1 MPGLARKPDA
11 LLANLGSG
19 NRMLSFLEL
28 IVEVISDLFPGG
40 ARRRWM
46 GLFITLA
53 AILVLILV
61 SAFAF

>member
-1 MPGLARKPDA
+1 
-11 LLANLGSG
+11 
-19 NRMLSFLEL
+19 MLSFLEL

-61 SAFAF
+61 SAFAS